1 MLMLLEQGG
10 VDPLVSLV
18 LVTLLAALVCAV
30 AAYVFLRRDR
40 RKKTLVSQADP
51 KRGAHEL

>member
-1 MLMLLEQGG
+1 MLMLLEQWG
-10 VDPLVSLV
+10 VDPILSLV

-30 AAYVFLRRDR
+30 AAYAFLRRSR

-51 KRGAHEL
+51 KLVDRDL

>member
-1 MLMLLEQGG
+1 MLMLLEQWG

-30 AAYVFLRRDR
+30 AAYVFLRRSRR
-40 RKKTLVSQADP
+40 RKTLGSEADP
-51 KRGAHEL
+51 KPVAHEL